1 LCWAEILQWLVVVVL
16 GVVQGKV
23 ESVEA
28 VVLVENHV
36 DVMSCW
42 CLVVV
47 WLVYRVQWVVIG
59 RESVVVVVVLVV
71 ELGMVLSLP
80 CLSVCG
86 LVLSTCRCCLWTC
99 FLV

>member
-1 LCWAEILQWLVVVVL
+1 MVVL